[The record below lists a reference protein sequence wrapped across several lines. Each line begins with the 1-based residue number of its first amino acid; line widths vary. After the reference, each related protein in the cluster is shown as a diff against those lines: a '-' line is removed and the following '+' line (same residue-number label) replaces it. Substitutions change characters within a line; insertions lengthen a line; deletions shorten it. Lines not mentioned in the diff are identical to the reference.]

1 MPVHSAKDII
11 MKSLMMS
18 IGQQSSRKHEKF
30 DILIE
35 PKNIIHFNG
44 MSLKN
49 AQQMFD
55 LGYQTAITQIEKSAE
70 IFL

>member
-1 MPVHSAKDII
+1 
-11 MKSLMMS
+11 
-18 IGQQSSRKHEKF
+18 
-30 DILIE
+30 LIE

-55 LGYQTAITQIEKSAE
+55 LGYQTAITQIKKSAE